1 MEVYPITGRF
11 SVIQS
16 YQTKYRQNIYQTHT
30 VNRQHPTENQDV
42 KKVENPN
49 QCSIR

>member
-30 VNRQHPTENQDV
+30 MNRQHPTENKDV
-42 KKVENPN
+42 KKVENPK